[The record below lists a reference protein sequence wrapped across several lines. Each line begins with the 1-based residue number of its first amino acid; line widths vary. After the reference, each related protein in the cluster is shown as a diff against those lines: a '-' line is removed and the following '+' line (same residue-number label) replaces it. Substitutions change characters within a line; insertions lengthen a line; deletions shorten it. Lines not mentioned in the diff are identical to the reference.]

1 MVGGR
6 RSNWKAIAGS
16 LAGLSVTCGCCSL
29 LPIHPDSSLSL
40 VPSITLLFFS
50 GLPFYLCLLFPF
62 FLFVPFLVFHPRS
75 SVLCPSLALFPSWTF
90 SSPPHYA
97 SRTTTFSPPPPRAHP
112 FPTDY
117 INIYILSLFSSWLC
131 QHILDCWALHV
142 LQLVLM
148 QLSNGD
154 GWLSSFKV

>member
-97 SRTTTFSPPPPRAHP
+97 SRTTTFSPPPPCTSFSYRLHK
-112 FPTDY
+112 Y
-117 INIYILSLFSSWLC
+117 IYFKSVFL
-131 QHILDCWALHV
+131 
-142 LQLVLM
+142 LVVSAYFRLLGFACFAAGFDAVVKWWWM
-148 QLSNGD
+148 TIII
-154 GWLSSFKV
+154 

>member
-6 RSNWKAIAGS
+6 RSNWKAIPGS
-16 LAGLSVTCGCCSL
+16 LAGLSVTVGAAACFPSTL
-29 LPIHPDSSLSL
+29 TPPLSL

-50 GLPFYLCLLFPF
+50 GLPFPF
-62 FLFVPFLVFHPRS
+62 FLFVLFLVFHPVFS
-75 SVLCPSLALFPSWTF
+75 ALCLPLL
-90 SSPPHYA
+90 SSPPEHLVVHTTVHPHYHLQPTPA
-97 SRTTTFSPPPPRAHP
+97 QFPPTHP

-117 INIYILSLFSSWLC
+117 INIYILSLFFSWLC

-154 GWLSSFKV
+154 G